1 MPTIAQVGPYRVF
14 FYSNEG
20 HEPPHV
26 HIERDDAVAKFWL
39 AAVDLANNNN
49 FRTHEL
55 TRLQRLVVENQQEWL
70 EKWHEFHRNPPAS

>member
-26 HIERDDAVAKFWL
+26 HIERDDSVAKFWL
-39 AAVDLANNNN
+39 APVDIANNK
-49 FRTHEL
+49 EL
-55 TRLQRLVVENQQEWL
+55 TN
-70 EKWHEFHRNPPAS
+70 

>member
-26 HIERDDAVAKFWL
+26 HFERDDSVAKFWL
-39 AAVDLANNNN
+39 APVDLANNNN

-70 EKWHEFHRNPPAS
+70 EKWHEFHRDSSAS